1 MYRSNIQNSKLRKGV
16 LPQKQTRD
24 VKPAQGTIDTS
35 ALHSADFSEAA
46 SGFVSGRNGR
56 DQIASGIRYPA
67 VDYDEFR
74 EDTMTGH
81 WDAATSRMAVPRQA
95 KDLWKL
101 VANHL
106 HSPGGA
112 YTKTQAAF
120 INKLINNKDLQ
131 ESATELMALRNSDTP
146 LTGPRQMRRYE
157 LEKVFAETLTLITRN
172 LRVA

>member
-1 MYRSNIQNSKLRKGV
+1 MYRSNIENGKLKRGV
-16 LPQKQTRD
+16 LPTKQKRNVT
-24 VKPAQGTIDTS
+24 PAQGTIDVA

-56 DQIASGIRYPA
+56 DQVASGIRYPA
-67 VDYDEFR
+67 IDSDEFR
-74 EDTMTGH
+74 EDTLTGH
-81 WDAATSRMAVPRQA
+81 WDAATSRLTVPKEA
-95 KDLWKL
+95 KNLWKM

-106 HSPGGA
+106 HSPGGS
-112 YTKTQAAF
+112 YSKKQAAF
-120 INKLINNKDLQ
+120 INKLINNRDLQ

-146 LTGPRQMRRYE
+146 LTGPKQMRRYE